1 MKSIEIQG
9 KNNIKKITGEE
20 QKRNIIEINNIN
32 SLDYKKELE
41 IVNNLY
47 LNNEIN
53 TEYYKEYSFIKS
65 EIQKKISNYKSQ
77 DIKKDIFNKEL
88 LINLDE
94 LLEKLVISKLKCF
107 YCKNNVKIL
116 YEIIRD
122 PNQWS
127 LDRIN
132 NDLCHS
138 CDNTVISCLKCNLQR
153 RVTDYKKFNFTKKLR
168 LKKMI

>member
-32 SLDYKKELE
+32 YLDYKKELE
-41 IVNNLY
+41 LVNNLY

-53 TEYYKEYSFIKS
+53 AEYNKEYYFIKR

-77 DIKKDIFNKEL
+77 DIKKNIFNKEL
-88 LINLDE
+88 LINLEE
-94 LLEKLVISKLKCF
+94 LLEKLVVSKLKRY
-107 YCKNNVKIL
+107 YCNNNVKVL

-127 LDRIN
+127 LDRIDN
-132 NDLCHS
+132 NLCHS
-138 CDNTVISCLKCNLQR
+138 CDNTVVSCLKCNLQR
-153 RVTDYKKFNFTKKLR
+153 RVTDYNKFNFTKKLR
-168 LKKMI
+168 LNKIV

>member
-32 SLDYKKELE
+32 YLDYKKELE
-41 IVNNLY
+41 LVNNLY

-53 TEYYKEYSFIKS
+53 AEYNKEYYFIKR

-77 DIKKDIFNKEL
+77 DIKKNIFNKEL
-88 LINLDE
+88 LINLEE
-94 LLEKLVISKLKCF
+94 LLEKLVVSKLKCY
-107 YCKNNVKIL
+107 YCNNNVKVL

-127 LDRIN
+127 LDRIDN
-132 NDLCHS
+132 NLCHS
-138 CDNTVISCLKCNLQR
+138 CDNTVVSCLKCNLQR
-153 RVTDYKKFNFTKKLR
+153 RVTDYNKFNFTKKLR
-168 LKKMI
+168 LNKIV

>member
-9 KNNIKKITGEE
+9 KNNIKKITGQE

-47 LNNEIN
+47 LNNQIN

-77 DIKKDIFNKEL
+77 DIKKDIFNKNL

-127 LDRIN
+127 LDRID

-153 RVTDYKKFNFTKKLR
+153 RITDHKKFNFTKNLR
-168 LKKMI
+168 LKKMV

>member
-77 DIKKDIFNKEL
+77 DIKKDIFNKNL

-127 LDRIN
+127 LDRID
-132 NDLCHS
+132 NDLAHT
-138 CDNTVISCLKCNLQR
+138 NNNVVICCLRCNLQR
-153 RVTDYKKFNFTKKLR
+153 RRQNDNKFLFTKQ
-168 LKKMI
+168 LKIVKE

>member
-53 TEYYKEYSFIKS
+53 TEYYKEYYF
-65 EIQKKISNYKSQ
+65 
-77 DIKKDIFNKEL
+77 
-88 LINLDE
+88 
-94 LLEKLVISKLKCF
+94 
-107 YCKNNVKIL
+107 
-116 YEIIRD
+116 
-122 PNQWS
+122 
-127 LDRIN
+127 
-132 NDLCHS
+132 
-138 CDNTVISCLKCNLQR
+138 
-153 RVTDYKKFNFTKKLR
+153 
-168 LKKMI
+168 LKKR

>member
-77 DIKKDIFNKEL
+77 DIKKRYI
-88 LINLDE
+88 
-94 LLEKLVISKLKCF
+94 
-107 YCKNNVKIL
+107 
-116 YEIIRD
+116 
-122 PNQWS
+122 
-127 LDRIN
+127 
-132 NDLCHS
+132 
-138 CDNTVISCLKCNLQR
+138 
-153 RVTDYKKFNFTKKLR
+153 
-168 LKKMI
+168 

>member
-153 RVTDYKKFNFTKKLR
+153 RVTDYKKFNFTKNLR
-168 LKKMI
+168 LKKMV